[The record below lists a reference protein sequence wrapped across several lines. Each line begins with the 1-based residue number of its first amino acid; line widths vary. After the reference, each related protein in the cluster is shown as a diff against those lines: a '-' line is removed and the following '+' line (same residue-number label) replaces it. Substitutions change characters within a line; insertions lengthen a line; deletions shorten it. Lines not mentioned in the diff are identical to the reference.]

1 MTEPQPGTETQT
13 APAPDAQPEP
23 AAPETQAQPAPEDTF
38 SNHPEV
44 GEIIVD
50 DRNRPF
56 LVLDVNE
63 NDGSVIGLAFN
74 VDGTSEVVTEHADNG
89 TE

>member
-1 MTEPQPGTETQT
+1 MTEAQPAQE
-13 APAPDAQPEP
+13 APAENQNTASYNQPAVSGESS
-23 AAPETQAQPAPEDTF
+23 APEDTF

-50 DRNRPF
+50 DKNRPF
-56 LVLDVNE
+56 LVLDVNA

-74 VDGTSEVVTEHADNG
+74 VDGTSEVVTEHADNAD
-89 TE
+89 

>member
-1 MTEPQPGTETQT
+1 MTEPQAGAEAQ
-13 APAPDAQPEP
+13 AAPDAQ
-23 AAPETQAQPAPEDTF
+23 PEDTF

-56 LVLDVNE
+56 LVLDVNQ